1 MIPLIIALVIM
12 VVVTVFSL
20 QNATPVAISFFFWKF
35 EASLAIVLFL
45 SFLAGAV
52 LGVIAAALIKRKLTK
67 KKEASP
73 DRENVRA
80 R

>member
-12 VVVTVFSL
+12 TMVTVFSL

-35 EASLAIVLFL
+35 EASLAIVLLL

-73 DRENVRA
+73 DQENVRA